1 MPQNEK
7 LFQGTEMEEVE
18 VSDSSD
24 SESEDSDDEATRQQL
39 LELEE
44 RIGVIP
50 EQRDDKLSKRKVS
63 YVNSIWNQTLK
74 LVKLQCCVA

>member
-1 MPQNEK
+1 MPQNKK

-39 LELEE
+39 LEMEE

-50 EQRDDKLSKRKVS
+50 ERRDDKLSKRKVS
-63 YVNSIWNQTLK
+63 FTM
-74 LVKLQCCVA
+74 